1 MTAPASVVIV
11 GAGQGGYQVAASL
24 RENGFDGR
32 VVLIGDEPG
41 LPYQRPPLSKAYLTG
56 GTRADGLLLRHAPF
70 YADHGIDYR
79 EKERVTAIDRAGC
92 RVHLASGAELAY
104 DHLVLATGARDRPL
118 PIPGADLDG
127 VMRLRTLAE
136 AEAVRQRLGSVREV
150 VVIGAGF
157 IGLEFAAVAAK
168 LGARVHVVEMAQRPM
183 VRAVS
188 PDVSA
193 HFHAAHAKAGA
204 SILFSAAV
212 TRISGEQGRV
222 TGVETGDGLRLPA
235 DLVLVGI
242 GVVPN
247 AELAAAA
254 GLPVENGIVVDEHLL
269 TADPAISAIG
279 DCAAYP
285 SRFAP
290 GRVRLES
297 VQNAVDQARCV
308 AARLVGR
315 PTPYAAVPWFWSD
328 QGALRL
334 QMVGLTAGHDIT
346 VVRGDVEGGR
356 FSVFCFKGKK
366 LLGSESGNRP
376 ADNLIGRR
384 LVAGEPDPT
393 PEPAADT
400 GCDLKAYAAAFQARS
415 SGRNASSGN

>member
-1 MTAPASVVIV
+1 MPAFTVIIA
-11 GAGQGGYQVAASL
+11 GAGQGGYQAAASL

-32 VVLIGDEPG
+32 IVLIGDEPG

-56 GTRADGLLLRHAPF
+56 GTTVDGLLLRHAPF
-70 YADHGIDYR
+70 YASHAIEYR
-79 EKERVTAIDRAGC
+79 ERERVIAIDRAG
-92 RVHLASGAELAY
+92 RSVRLASGEDLVY
-104 DHLVLATGARDRPL
+104 DHLIFATGARDRSL

-127 VMRLRTLAE
+127 VMRLRTLGE
-136 AEAVRQRLGSVREV
+136 AEALKQRLGSVREV

-183 VRAVS
+183 ARAVS
-188 PDVSA
+188 PDVSE

-212 TRISGEQGRV
+212 TRITGENGRASGV
-222 TGVETGDGLRLPA
+222 DTGDGLHLPA

-242 GVVPN
+242 GVLPN
-247 AELAAAA
+247 SELAADA
-254 GLPVENGIVVDEHLL
+254 GLPVENGILVDELLL

-285 SRFAP
+285 SRFAS

-315 PTPYAAVPWFWSD
+315 PAPYTAVPWFWSD
-328 QGALRL
+328 QGGLRL
-334 QMVGLTAGHDIT
+334 QMVGLTAGHDTT
-346 VVRGDVEGGR
+346 VIRGDVEGGR
-356 FSVFCFKGKK
+356 FSVFCFKGGK
-366 LLGSESGNRP
+366 LLGIESVNRP
-376 ADNLIGRR
+376 GDHMVGRR
-384 LVAGEPDPT
+384 LLAGEPDLT
-393 PEPAADT
+393 PEQAADPAF
-400 GCDLKAYAAAFQARS
+400 DLKAHAAALQAGSAMRATLAA
-415 SGRNASSGN
+415 R